1 MAHDLHDY
9 MKQISLK
16 MEAEYNRIRKSAAA
30 DPGTAGDE
38 GEENWAQLFREWLPP
53 TYRVVT
59 KGQLVDESGNLSPQ
73 VDVIVLK
80 PSYPNALHHKKK
92 YFLAGVAAAFECK
105 LTLKKAGI
113 AKAIQTA
120 AAIKRLAG
128 SKQGTPYQELVSGPI
143 VGILAHAHAWKGSDI
158 DAIKT
163 VDEHIRDSDLAFVK
177 HPRETADFV
186 CVTNLATWVMSKDP
200 LVRRAEKDDP
210 VSRARIPVEG
220 GPSTTYFCH
229 APHEQQRDTASTTFT
244 PIGVLVGELL
254 VKLAWED
261 VALRDIAGYFIG
273 VELSNAS
280 SGTCRYWSRNV
291 YSSQLRRKISAGRL
305 RDVITW
311 DEWAVSIE

>member
-9 MKQISLK
+9 MRQISLK

-38 GEENWAQLFREWLPP
+38 GEENWAQLLREWLPP

-59 KGQLVDESGNLSPQ
+59 KGQLVGESGKLSPQ

-80 PSYPNALHHKKK
+80 PSYPSALHHRKK
-92 YFLAGVAAAFECK
+92 YFVAGVAAVFECK
-105 LTLKKAGI
+105 LTLKKADI

-120 AAIKRLAG
+120 AAVKRLSRAE
-128 SKQGTPYQELVSGPI
+128 QGTPYRELVSGPI
-143 VGILAHAHAWKGSDI
+143 FGIVAHAHCWKGSDI
-158 DAIKT
+158 DAIRT
-163 VDEHIRDSDLAFVK
+163 IDGHISASDIAFVK

-200 LVRRAEKDDP
+200 LVQRADAADP
-210 VSRARIPVEG
+210 ESRAKIPLTG
-220 GPSTTYFCH
+220 GPSTTYFCNASH
-229 APHEQQRDTASTTFT
+229 DQQRAGESATFT
-244 PIGVLVGELL
+244 PVGVFISELL
-254 VKLAWED
+254 VKLAWAD
-261 VALRDIAGYFIG
+261 VALRAIAGYFIG

-280 SGTCRYWSRNV
+280 SGRCRYWSRDV
-291 YSSQLRRKISAGRL
+291 YSTQLKRKISADRL
-305 RDVITW
+305 RDVIDW